1 MNNITRKIMTF
12 AVIIAVAAVVV
23 TATVTAA
30 NNYEVR
36 PEIHYG
42 VEGHKTDIERIV
54 NAYERLMDRYMNLV
68 EERVANSD
76 EKLDD
81 LMAELKEMNQRL
93 VRIEKKL
100 E

>member
-1 MNNITRKIMTF
+1 MNNITRKIMIF
-12 AVIIAVAAVVV
+12 AVVIVIAAVII

-30 NNYEVR
+30 NNYEVK
-36 PEIHYG
+36 PEIRYS

-54 NAYERLMDRYMNLV
+54 NAYEKLMDRYMDLV
-68 EERVANSD
+68 EQKITTSD

-81 LMAELKEMNQRL
+81 VMAELKEMNQRL
-93 VRIEKKL
+93 IRIEKKL